1 MDGIRLKRNF
11 LAGFQVIISDVE
23 LGFDSASHLYL
34 KLVDGGALNK
44 ALL

>member
-1 MDGIRLKRNF
+1 MVTLVVMVVV
-11 LAGFQVIISDVE
+11 LQVIISDVE

-34 KLVDGGALNK
+34 NLVDGGALNK